1 MGTRAGWDHLQRI
14 TSQSM
19 VISHYPTIQWHYMVI
34 KCHHWIVGYNHVKL
48 KTISLEGPFVIL
60 RLKTFMSMYQINSHR
75 ISNPA
80 SVSISILYFS
90 AWKVKVLCPKVATV
104 YPMDLVVHGG
114 TSGVSGVWYGNLGPQ
129 SDLSGNHSGNPLSTF
144 RIGRC
149 GPWHVPRMFHNSE
162 SEGSWL
168 AENNEQHVV
177 ARRCTSLHLW
187 MSSWIL
193 MALDMTGLWWQQRT
207 GQKRNPWRYK
217 KHTVIDKG
225 YCDILFFWFH
235 WFIMTPTG

>member
-1 MGTRAGWDHLQRI
+1 VVWTISWKIHPHIHVLHPEHSGQSTSFYIHNHQLDIRFPLPKVRGPLAAMGTRAGWDHLQRI

-114 TSGVSGVWYGNLGPQ
+114 TSGVSGVWYGNGPQ
-129 SDLSGNHSGNPLSTF
+129 S
-144 RIGRC
+144 
-149 GPWHVPRMFHNSE
+149 
-162 SEGSWL
+162 
-168 AENNEQHVV
+168 
-177 ARRCTSLHLW
+177 
-187 MSSWIL
+187 
-193 MALDMTGLWWQQRT
+193 
-207 GQKRNPWRYK
+207 
-217 KHTVIDKG
+217 
-225 YCDILFFWFH
+225 
-235 WFIMTPTG
+235 

>member
-1 MGTRAGWDHLQRI
+1 
-14 TSQSM
+14 
-19 VISHYPTIQWHYMVI
+19 
-34 KCHHWIVGYNHVKL
+34 
-48 KTISLEGPFVIL
+48 
-60 RLKTFMSMYQINSHR
+60 MSNSKQFLWR
-75 ISNPA
+75 
-80 SVSISILYFS
+80 VLLWFC
-90 AWKVKVLCPKVATV
+90 AWRHLCPCIRQIHTGSQTLLAWAYPSFTFQHERWKCCAPKWLV
-104 YPMDLVVHGG
+104 YPMIVFFSFFLAWTWWGG
-114 TSGVSGVWYGNLGPQ
+114 TSGVWYGNGPQ

-162 SEGSWL
+162 LEGSWL
-168 AENNEQHVV
+168 AENNEQHVARRCTSLHVV

-217 KHTVIDKG
+217 KT
-225 YCDILFFWFH
+225 YCDW
-235 WFIMTPTG
+235 